1 MYHKESLATPFQ
13 APRSFLVLPAHSSL
27 GRGRRVGLVID
38 GPRRRCRRQTR
49 WWPLSG
55 RVIADLIVGP
65 GGKLKMAVG
74 TNDRW
79 QLCAYNVK

>member
-38 GPRRRCRRQTR
+38 GPRRRCRRQM
-49 WWPLSG
+49 WWPLGG
-55 RVIADLIVGP
+55 RVIAHLIVGP
-65 GGKLKMAVG
+65 GGKFILALGNADIVLIMLGA
-74 TNDRW
+74 
-79 QLCAYNVK
+79 LFS